1 MKRIAI
7 QNLFN
12 VFFLHNNF
20 LSLDACLL
28 INYDCSDKLLAMKSV
43 DAKKGKTNGENVDV
57 VQQIKISFHLKY
69 KTHFGQGIYIYGNHP
84 LLGNNKI
91 EQAVPLVYLNND
103 YWVLHLNINPAA
115 INDKIVYHYFI
126 QNADGTKTFDTGND
140 KFLTLSKTSVNDI
153 VIIDSWNFTGY
164 KENTFYTSP
173 FVNVLMKQPVSKSKS
188 TITKNTTHVFRVKA
202 PMLEQNQTVC
212 IIGEAKVIGAW
223 DATDALVMK
232 KLNSEENYELSID
245 AAKSNFPFVY
255 KYGVYDLNTKTFVKF
270 EEGDNRVVYEPVGK
284 DKLVIVNDGFINYTA
299 SNWKGAGV
307 AIPVFSLRSNK
318 SAGVGEFADI
328 KLLVDWAKK
337 VGLKLIQILPINDT
351 TATHTW
357 MDSYPYA
364 AISAFALHPMFVRLS
379 NVIKMG
385 QEDLLK
391 PYLTKIDA
399 LNKLDVVDYE
409 EVMKLKWEVLR
420 LLYSINGK
428 EDLATKNFADF
439 FEHNKN
445 WLIGYSVFSYLRDL
459 HGTVDFN
466 KWPTHSKYNAD
477 EIAKLLDP
485 KSKTYEAIS
494 FFLFVQYHLHCQLLE
509 ATDYAHKNGVIVK
522 GDIPIGV
529 YRFGADTW
537 QDPGLF
543 HMDMQAGAPPDDFA
557 LSGQNWGFPT
567 YNWDVM
573 ASDGFAWWKS
583 RFDQMKFYFDAFR
596 IDHIL
601 GFFRI
606 WSIPMHAVEGI
617 MGHFVPAIP
626 VSINELNAKGIKCD
640 HYRLTHPY
648 INETNLFHLF
658 GYDNDLVKKDYLKS
672 IGDGHYELLPAYK
685 TQRQVEA
692 YFNTMPQDQWHNKIK
707 NGLYQLISNVILFDA
722 EKPHHFHF
730 RFNMEGTSSFQNLD
744 HATQQSLKEL
754 YVDYFFKRQDT
765 AWEKEAMQK
774 LPMLKLSTN
783 MLICGEDLGLVP
795 SCVPN
800 VMYQLGI
807 LSLEV
812 QRMPKASHKTFF
824 HPNDAPY
831 LSVVTPSSHD
841 TSTIRGWWE
850 EDREKTQQ
858 FYNHEIGQWGEAPIH
873 CEAWINKAILLQHL
887 YSPAMWA
894 IFQLQDYLGVDE
906 SIRRNDPNEERI
918 NVPANPKHY
927 WRYRM
932 HLSLEDLI
940 ASNSFNTE
948 WNSVIKSSGR

>member
-1 MKRIAI
+1 
-7 QNLFN
+7 
-12 VFFLHNNF
+12 
-20 LSLDACLL
+20 
-28 INYDCSDKLLAMKSV
+28 MKSV
-43 DAKKGKTNGENVDV
+43 NSKKNFTNSSNVDAAH
-57 VQQIKISFHLKY
+57 QLKISFHLKY
-69 KTHFGQGIYIYGNHP
+69 KTHFGQEIYIYGNHP
-84 LLGNNKI
+84 LLGNNQI
-91 EQAVPLVYLNND
+91 ENAIPLVYLDND
-103 YWVLHLNINPAA
+103 YWVLHLNIDPSMV
-115 INDKIVYHYFI
+115 NDKIVYHYFI
-126 QNADGTKTFDTGND
+126 QNEDGTKSFETGTD
-140 KFLTLSKTSVNDI
+140 KSLSINTSNVNDI
-153 VIIDSWNFTGY
+153 VVIDSWNFTGY

-173 FVNVLMKQPVSKSKS
+173 FANVLMRQKGTNHQSEISES
-188 TITKNTTHVFRVKA
+188 ATHVFRVKA
-202 PMLEQNQTVC
+202 PLLEQHQAVC
-212 IIGEAKVIGAW
+212 IIGEAKLIGSW
-223 DATDALVMK
+223 DAKKAVVMSK
-232 KLNSEENYELSID
+232 IEGEDFFELSID

-255 KYGVYDLNTKTFVKF
+255 KYGVYDLNTNNFLKF
-270 EEGDNRVVYEPVGK
+270 EDGDNRVVYEPVGK
-284 DKLVIVNDGFINYTA
+284 EKLVIVNDGFLNYTA

-307 AIPVFSLRSNK
+307 AIPIFSLRSNN

-364 AISAFALHPMFVRLS
+364 AISAFALHPLFMRLDD
-379 NVIKMG
+379 IIEKG
-385 QEDLLK
+385 QDEILK
-391 PYLTKIDA
+391 PYLHKIA
-399 LNKLDVVDYE
+399 TLNTLSTVDYE
-409 EVMKLKWEVLR
+409 AVMELKWEVLR
-420 LLYSINGK
+420 LMYAKKGK
-428 EDLATKNFADF
+428 KDLASKGFAIF
-439 FEHNKN
+439 FENNKN
-445 WLIGYSVFSYLRDL
+445 WLVGYSAFSYLRDL
-459 HGTVDFN
+459 HGSVDFN
-466 KWPTHSKYNAD
+466 SWPTHALYDEN
-477 EIAKLLDP
+477 EIAKLVDS
-485 KSKTYEAIS
+485 KSKTYEAIA
-494 FFLFVQYHLHCQLLE
+494 FFYFVQYHLHLQLLD
-509 ATDYAHKNGVIVK
+509 ATDYAHKNGVVVK

-529 YRFGADTW
+529 YQFGSDAW
-537 QDPGLF
+537 QSPGLF
-543 HMDMQAGAPPDDFA
+543 HMEMQAGAPPDDFA
-557 LSGQNWGFPT
+557 VSGQNWGFPT
-567 YNWDVM
+567 YNWEVM

-583 RFDQMKFYFDAFR
+583 RFDQMNFYFDAFR

-606 WSIPMHAVEGI
+606 WSIPMHAVQGI

-626 VSINELNAKGIKCD
+626 VSINELNAKGVRCD

-648 INETNLFHLF
+648 INETILFQTF
-658 GYDNDLVKKDYLKS
+658 GYDNELIKKNYLNP
-672 IGDGHYELLPAYK
+672 IGDGHYELLPAYQS
-685 TQRQVEA
+685 QRQVEA
-692 YFNTMPQDQWHNKIK
+692 YFNTMPQDEWHVKMMQ
-707 NGLYQLISNVILFDA
+707 GLYNLISNVILFDA
-722 EKPHHFHF
+722 EKSHQFHF
-730 RFNMEGTSSFQNLD
+730 RFNMEATSSFQHLD
-744 HATQQSLKEL
+744 HATQHALKEL
-754 YVDYFFKRQDT
+754 YVDYFFKRQDA

-858 FYNHEIGQWGEAPIH
+858 FYNHEIGQWGDAPIH

-894 IFQLQDYLGVDE
+894 IFQLQDFMGVDE
-906 SIRRNDPNEERI
+906 SIRRSDPNEERI

-932 HLSLEDLI
+932 HLTLEELLN
-940 ASNSFNTE
+940 ANSFNTE
-948 WNSVIKSSGR
+948 WKSVIKSSGR

>member
-1 MKRIAI
+1 MKT
-7 QNLFN
+7 
-12 VFFLHNNF
+12 V
-20 LSLDACLL
+20 DT
-28 INYDCSDKLLAMKSV
+28 KTKKSNTSV
-43 DAKKGKTNGENVDV
+43 ATASKMLKVN
-57 VQQIKISFHLKY
+57 FHLKY
-69 KTHFGQGIYIYGNHP
+69 KTSFGQGIYVYGNHAQ
-84 LLGNNKI
+84 LGNNNI
-91 EQAVPLVYLNND
+91 EQAVPMFFLNDD
-103 YWVLHLNINPAA
+103 YWVLHLELDPKTVQE
-115 INDKIVYHYFI
+115 KITYHYYI
-126 QNADGTKTFDTGND
+126 QHADGTRAFDAGSD
-140 KFLTLSKTSVNDI
+140 KSFDFSYIDASELVLM
-153 VIIDSWNFTGY
+153 DSWNFTGY
-164 KENTFYTSP
+164 KENAFYTSP
-173 FVNVLMKQPVSKSKS
+173 FVNVLLKKAIEQK
-188 TITKNTTHVFRVKA
+188 TNDNDKNATHVFRVKA
-202 PMLEQNQTVC
+202 PLLQAHQTIC
-212 IIGEAKVIGAW
+212 IIGDAKVIGAW
-223 DATDALVMK
+223 DPAKAKVLTKVK
-232 KLNSEENYELSID
+232 GESYYEICLD
-245 AAKSNFPFVY
+245 VAKSNFPFVY
-255 KYGVYDLNTKTFVKF
+255 KYGIYDLQTKQFVNF
-270 EEGDNRVVYEPVGK
+270 EEGNNRVVYEPVGK
-284 DKLVIVNDGFINYTA
+284 DKLVIVNDGFLHINA
-299 SNWKGAGV
+299 GNWKGAGV
-307 AIPVFSLRSNK
+307 AIPVFSLRSKK

-328 KLLVDWAKK
+328 KLLVDWANE

-364 AISAFALHPMFVRLS
+364 AISAFALHPMFIRL
-379 NVIKMG
+379 
-385 QEDLLK
+385 EDMLGADQKELLK
-391 PYLTKIDA
+391 PYLSKIAA
-399 LNKLDVVDYE
+399 LNNQPDVDYDG
-409 EVMKLKWEVLR
+409 VMSLKWEVLR
-420 LLYSINGK
+420 LLYAKNGK
-428 EDLATKNFADF
+428 TDLASKGFATY
-439 FEHNKN
+439 FENNKN
-445 WLIGYSVFSYLRDL
+445 WLVSYSAFSYLRDL

-466 KWPTHSKYNAD
+466 QWPTHSKFD
-477 EIAKLLDP
+477 EKEIVKLIDP
-485 KSKTYEAIS
+485 KSKTYDAIA
-494 FFLFVQYHLHCQLLE
+494 FFYFVQYHLHIQLLA
-509 ATDYAHKNGVIVK
+509 ATDYAHSKGVIVK

-529 YRFGADTW
+529 YRFGADAW
-537 QDPGLF
+537 QNTHLF

-557 LSGQNWGFPT
+557 VSGQNWGFPT
-567 YNWDVM
+567 YNWEVM

-617 MGHFVPAIP
+617 LGHFVPAIP
-626 VSINELNAKGIKCD
+626 VSINELNSKGIQCD

-648 INETNLFHLF
+648 INETVLFQTF
-658 GYDNDLVKKDYLKS
+658 GYDNELIKKEYLKH

-692 YFNTMPQDQWHNKIK
+692 YFSMKPQDEWHDKIK
-707 NGLYQLISNVILFDA
+707 HGLYSLISNVILMDA

-730 RFNMEGTSSFQNLD
+730 RFNIEQTSSFQNLD
-744 HATQQSLKEL
+744 HPTQNRLKEL
-754 YVDYFFKRQDT
+754 YVDYFFKRQDA

-800 VMYQLGI
+800 VMYQLGM

-812 QRMPKASHKTFF
+812 QRMPKANHKTFF

-850 EDREKTQQ
+850 EDRAKTQQ
-858 FYNHEIGQWGEAPIH
+858 FYNHEIGQWGEAPLH

-906 SIRRNDPNEERI
+906 SIRRSNPNDERI

-940 ASNSFNTE
+940 AANAFNAE
-948 WNSVIKSSGR
+948 WKSAIKSCGR

>member
-1 MKRIAI
+1 M
-7 QNLFN
+7 N
-12 VFFLHNNF
+12 
-20 LSLDACLL
+20 
-28 INYDCSDKLLAMKSV
+28 SV
-43 DAKKGKTNGENVDV
+43 DTIKKTNVKKEVADSPL
-57 VQQIKISFHLKY
+57 IKVSFHLKY

-84 LLGNNKI
+84 ALGNDNI
-91 EQAVPLVYLNND
+91 EKAVPLVYLNND
-103 YWVLHLNINPAA
+103 YWVLHLELDPTKENN
-115 INDKIVYHYFI
+115 KIVYHYFI
-126 QNADGTKTFDTGND
+126 KNEDGTKSFEAGSD
-140 KFLTLSKTSVNDI
+140 KSFHLAEINKSEL

-173 FVNVLMKQPVSKSKS
+173 FKSVLLKQPETQKAVSISK
-188 TITKNTTHVFRVKA
+188 TATHVFRVKA
-202 PMLEQNQTVC
+202 PLLSAQHSIC
-212 IIGEAKVIGAW
+212 IVGESPVIGAW
-223 DATDALVMK
+223 DATKAVPLTKVKGEDY
-232 KLNSEENYELSID
+232 YELSID
-245 AAKSNFPFVY
+245 TKKSNFPFVY
-255 KYGVYDLNTKTFVKF
+255 KYGIVDLNTNTFVSF
-270 EEGDNRVVYEPVGK
+270 ENGDNRVLYEPVGK
-284 DKLVIVNDGFINYTA
+284 DKLVIVNDGFVQMTTG
-299 SNWKGAGV
+299 NWKGAGV
-307 AIPVFSLRSNK
+307 AIPIFSLRSND
-318 SAGVGEFADI
+318 SAGVGEFADM
-328 KLLVDWAKK
+328 KLLVDWANK

-351 TATHTW
+351 TATHNW

-364 AISAFALHPMFVRLS
+364 AISAFALHPMYIRLDAMLEKDQKS
-379 NVIKMG
+379 I
-385 QEDLLK
+385 LK
-391 PYLTKIDA
+391 PYQSKIA
-399 LNKLDVVDYE
+399 SLNSQTDVDYD

-420 LLYSINGK
+420 LIYDQNGK
-428 EDLATKNFADF
+428 EDLASEGFKFF
-439 FEHNKN
+439 FEQNKN
-445 WLIGYSVFSYLRDL
+445 WLVSYSVFSYLRDL

-466 KWPTHSKYNAD
+466 KWPTNAKYYEASIN
-477 EIAKLLDP
+477 KLIDP
-485 KSKTYEAIS
+485 KSTTYQSIA
-494 FFLFVQYHLHCQLLE
+494 FFFFVQYHLHLQLLD
-509 ATDYAHKNGVIVK
+509 ATNYAHKNGVIVK

-529 YRFGADTW
+529 YRFGADAW
-537 QDPGLF
+537 QSPGLF

-557 LSGQNWGFPT
+557 VSGQNWGFPT
-567 YNWDVM
+567 YNWEVM

-626 VSINELNAKGIKCD
+626 VSINELNAKGIRCD

-648 INETNLFHLF
+648 INETILFQVF
-658 GYDNDLVKKDYLKS
+658 GYDNDRVKKDYLKF
-672 IGDGHYELLPAYK
+672 IGEGHYELMPDFK

-692 YFNTMPQDQWHNKIK
+692 YFNHLPQDGWHEKIK
-707 NGLYQLISNVILFDA
+707 NGLYSLISNVILLNG
-722 EKPHHFHF
+722 EKPHTFHF
-730 RFNMEGTSSFQNLD
+730 RFNIEATSSFQHLD
-744 HATQQSLKEL
+744 HNTQHLLKDL
-754 YVDYFFKRQDT
+754 YVDYFFKRQDA

-800 VMYQLGI
+800 VMYQLGM

-850 EDREKTQQ
+850 EDHAKTQQ
-858 FYNHEIGQWGEAPIH
+858 FYNHEIGQWGDAPLH

-906 SIRRNDPNEERI
+906 SIRRSDPNEERI

-932 HLSLEDLI
+932 HLNLEDLI
-940 ASNSFNTE
+940 KSNAFNTE
-948 WNSVIKSSGR
+948 WSMAIKASGR